1 MLKITKYSIPVVLAG
16 LVLTGRTQETTTATQ
31 QPAGAPGTS
40 QSDAYQEQQE
50 RQRDLQ
56 QQQRER
62 QQQAQQEQ
70 QRLATEQQ
78 KSRQSTFQPDAVSE
92 QQLKTQVTA
101 VNKASSFIGMAV
113 KNTNNEDLGKINDL
127 VFDPEKGKISY
138 AVLSY
143 GGLLGVGDKLV
154 AVPITSIKPQPGQNY
169 LVLNMPKSQLESA
182 PGLAQNNWPDLDDPS
197 VGGAAGSQSG
207 SGDASEATN
216 PSSSS
221 SSPTDLDS
229 SSSSSSTTDD
239 ASSSHSNGQGGSATT
254 SIGSN
259 SDSQATTATSQ
270 SQPGSTDASSTS
282 SDESPTQGETKTSDH

>member
-1 MLKITKYSIPVVLAG
+1 
-16 LVLTGRTQETTTATQ
+16 
-31 QPAGAPGTS
+31 
-40 QSDAYQEQQE
+40 
-50 RQRDLQ
+50 
-56 QQQRER
+56 
-62 QQQAQQEQ
+62 
-70 QRLATEQQ
+70 
-78 KSRQSTFQPDAVSE
+78 
-92 QQLKTQVTA
+92 
-101 VNKASSFIGMAV
+101 MAV

-229 SSSSSSTTDD
+229 SSSSSSSTDD
-239 ASSSHSNGQGGSATT
+239 ASSPSNGQGGSATT

-259 SDSQATTATSQ
+259 SDSQATTVTSQ

-282 SDESPTQGETKTSDH
+282 SDESPTQGETKKSDH